1 MRILILVAAC
11 LAFFTG
17 CESNVD
23 TKIGARA
30 PAIAGVDI
38 NAEPVNLHR
47 LKGKVVVVYFWTN
60 SCCGE
65 NVKQLEPLYRRY
77 SHDKFAMVAIGELC
91 SKEDVAAYARKNAIT
106 FTMLADEGAGMLKQ
120 YQVLGFPTVFILDG
134 NGIIRE
140 KVLGA
145 IQADT
150 LQKLIDRQF
159 NMPNAVPAGPEK
171 DDPR

>member
-1 MRILILVAAC
+1 MRIMILVAAC
-11 LAFFTG
+11 LAFLTG

-23 TKIGARA
+23 TKVGALA

-47 LKGKVVVVYFWTN
+47 LKGKVVVVYFWTD

-65 NVKQLEPLYRRY
+65 NVKQLEPLYQRY
-77 SHDKFAMVAIGELC
+77 SHDQFAMVAIAELC
-91 SKEDVAAYARKNAIT
+91 SQKDVAAYARKNGIT
-106 FTMLADEGAGMLKQ
+106 FTMLADEGANLLKQ
-120 YQVLGFPTVFILDG
+120 YRVLGFPTVFILDR

-140 KVLGA
+140 KILGA

-150 LQKLIDRQF
+150 LRKLVDRQF
-159 NMPNAVPAGPEK
+159 GKKSGDAGPAEVN
-171 DDPR
+171 RR